1 VGALII
7 LAAVTAPPTVPLP
20 GWVIPGAS
28 VIVAIIGAIALIVV
42 RRTRGPVAIQDLW
55 TENRQLRTDMTSL
68 EAKVDKLIAS
78 KETQLTVNRIMS
90 EGFDAL
96 SGYVERTTEQ
106 GHQPSY
112 TSSEALA
119 IHRARTLRSDDE
131 LWSTINS
138 TSKEKNE

>member
-1 VGALII
+1 MTGE
-7 LAAVTAPPTVPLP
+7 LP

-55 TENRQLRTDMTSL
+55 TENRQLRADMTTL
-68 EAKVDKLIAS
+68 EEKVDRLIAG

-96 SGYVERTTEQ
+96 SGYVERITER
-106 GHQPSY
+106 GKKPSY
-112 TSSEALA
+112 TPTEHNA
-119 IHRARTLRSDDE
+119 IERARALRSDDDI
-131 LWSTINS
+131 WSTIN
-138 TSKEKNE
+138 KNDRNPREP